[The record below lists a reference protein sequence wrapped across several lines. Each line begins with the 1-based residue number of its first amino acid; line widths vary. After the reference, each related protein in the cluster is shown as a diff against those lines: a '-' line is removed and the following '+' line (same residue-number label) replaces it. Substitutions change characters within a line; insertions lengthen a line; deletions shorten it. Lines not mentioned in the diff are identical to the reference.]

1 MYYKAIIPVSLVM
14 LVSYL
19 NYSPNLSTTPFPT
32 LSNCVPEQGARRHLC
47 ADCQDS
53 RDAARFS
60 EDRNDR
66 PIVKT
71 VFAQGRVG
79 EWLVVGG
86 EVVILDNI
94 NTMTKGDDNMKQGY
108 I

>member
-19 NYSPNLSTTPFPT
+19 NYSPNLSPTPFPT

-53 RDAARFS
+53 KDAARFS
-60 EDRNDR
+60 QDRNDQ
-66 PIVKT
+66 PSLNT
-71 VFAQGRVG
+71 VFVQGRVG

-86 EVVILDNI
+86 EVGIIDNI
-94 NTMTKGDDNMKQGY
+94 NTMTKVIKFRKPG
-108 I
+108 

>member
-1 MYYKAIIPVSLVM
+1 MYFRAILPVSLVM

-19 NYSPNLSTTPFPT
+19 NYSPNLSPTPFPT

-60 EDRNDR
+60 EDRNDQ
-66 PIVKT
+66 PTLNT
-71 VFAQGRVG
+71 VFVQGRVG
-79 EWLVVGG
+79 EWMVVGG

-94 NTMTKGDDNMKQGY
+94 NTMTKVVNNKKPG
-108 I
+108 

>member
-60 EDRNDR
+60 EDRNDQ
-66 PIVKT
+66 PSLNT
-71 VFAQGRVG
+71 VFVQGRVG
-79 EWLVVGG
+79 EWWLVGW
-86 EVVILDNI
+86 EVVMNN
-94 NTMTKGDDNMKQGY
+94 NTIQQYDQGNKH
-108 I
+108 